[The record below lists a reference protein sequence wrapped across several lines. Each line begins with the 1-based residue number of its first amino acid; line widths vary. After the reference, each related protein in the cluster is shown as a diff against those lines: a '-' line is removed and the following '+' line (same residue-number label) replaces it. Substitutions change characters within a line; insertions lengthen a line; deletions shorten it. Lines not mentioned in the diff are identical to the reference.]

1 MADTATLL
9 PLAMMGC
16 METVSEAAGR
26 GGGRAVVSDSKV
38 RQARLALSV
47 VLNVPLTTALPPPRP
62 PASDTVSTHPI
73 IANGSRV
80 AVSAMSEAFLFCWV
94 DGASAHQV
102 EWLDPLNVP
111 LPHWSLEASRYQLG
125 SGTHL
130 PHAYLVFV
138 DFRQPGVYTC
148 VARGAAAMEEWRASV
163 IVTLATP

>member
-1 MADTATLL
+1 MAPQIIVAF
-9 PLAMMGC
+9 
-16 METVSEAAGR
+16 S
-26 GGGRAVVSDSKV
+26 
-38 RQARLALSV
+38 LALSV

-62 PASDTVSTHPI
+62 AASDTVSMHPI

-94 DGASAHQV
+94 DGASAQQV

-148 VARGAAAMEEWRASV
+148 VARGAEAMEEGRASV